1 MLEKEDIQELR
12 SLATEVRCKTLEAI
26 GRIGIGHIGG
36 SLSIADV
43 LILLYYRHMHI
54 DPKNPAMKDR
64 DILVLSKGHSGPSLY
79 TVLAMKGYFPMDWL
93 ESLNEG
99 GTNLPSHC
107 DMYRTPGIDMTTG
120 SLGQG
125 LSTAVGIAL
134 ANRMD
139 GVDRKVYTILG
150 DGENH
155 EGQVWEA
162 AMSAAH
168 FRLNNLIAFVDYNKM
183 TVDGYIYDVM
193 SIDDITAKY
202 TSFGWFALRC
212 SGHDFDEMDTAVKR
226 AKGQTGRPSVI
237 VLDTKKGKGAF
248 FAEDNLANHNMA
260 CDDITARK
268 AIEILEKEEARNE

>member
-1 MLEKEDIQELR
+1 MITKEEVQELR
-12 SLATEVRCKTLEAI
+12 KTATRVRCLTLEAI

-36 SLSIADV
+36 SMSITDI
-43 LILLYYRHMHI
+43 LTLLYYRHMHV
-54 DPKNPAMKDR
+54 DTKQPKMKDR

-79 TVLAMKGYFPMDWL
+79 SILAMKGFFPMEWL
-93 ESLNEG
+93 QTLNDG

-125 LSTAVGIAL
+125 LSAALGIAL

-139 GVDRKVYTILG
+139 GIDRKVYAVLG

-162 AMSAAH
+162 AMCAAH
-168 FRLNNLIAFVDYNKM
+168 YKLNDLIAFVDYNKM
-183 TVDGYIYDVM
+183 TVDGYIYDIM
-193 SIDDITAKY
+193 SIDDITAKW
-202 TSFGWFALRC
+202 SAFGWFALRC
-212 SGHDFDEMDTAVKR
+212 SGHDFEEMDVAIER
-226 AKGQTGRPSVI
+226 AKKQTDRPSVI

-248 FAEDNLANHNMA
+248 FAEGVLSNHNMA
-260 CDDITARK
+260 CDDDTAQQ
-268 AIEILEKEEARNE
+268 AIELLEREDA